1 MGQLNSVNRGEALR
15 IRNSTTKRIHCSSG
29 MQSEGSCHHQHNDGA
44 DNPII
49 IIIIIIIYYNYHYY

>member
-1 MGQLNSVNRGEALR
+1 MGKLNSVNRGEALR

-44 DNPII
+44 DNS
-49 IIIIIIIYYNYHYY
+49 IIIIIYYNYHYY